1 MALAFDY
8 VKAPNNLMLEADY
21 RYTARDGTCKYDAS
35 KGVGTVSS
43 YINVAPNS
51 E

>member
-1 MALAFDY
+1 MALAFEY
-8 VKAPNNLMLEADY
+8 IEKNPLMLEKDY
-21 RYTARDGTCKYDAS
+21 RYRGRDETCKYDAS

-43 YINVAPNS
+43 YVNVKPNS